1 MTQELNCSDGAKMLI
16 ERMQAN
22 PNEFW
27 GSGSKWST
35 IMNQAFSRVRGA
47 SETHMVLTERDATA
61 LTTAYDMYVR
71 EPMLA
76 ELVIK
81 QVMTPAPERKQ
92 VEVRNMGGASGS
104 SIAVEYERYLQD
116 IRDKHLWGSDPFS
129 YPPRE
134 RRK

>member
-71 EPMLA
+71 EAMLA
-76 ELVIK
+76 ELVIT
-81 QVMTPAPERKQ
+81 QIMAPAPERKQ
-92 VEVRNMGGASGS
+92 VNVTPRPPGK
-104 SIAVEYERYLQD
+104 SITQVDYERYIRD
-116 IRDKHLWGSDPFS
+116 IRDRDMWNVDTFS
-129 YPPRE
+129 YPIGAGGI
-134 RRK
+134 K